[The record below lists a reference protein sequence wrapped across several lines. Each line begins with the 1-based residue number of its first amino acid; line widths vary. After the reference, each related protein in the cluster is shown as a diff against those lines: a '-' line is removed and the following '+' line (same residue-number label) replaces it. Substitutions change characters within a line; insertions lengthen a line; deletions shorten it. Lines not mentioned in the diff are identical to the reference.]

1 MPEEDEVFQDWET
14 KHTYFHVLFCGWK
27 MKDLQCNIAYF
38 SGYLMES
45 SHDVLI
51 QVPNSQVIF
60 ASWKRPPWL
69 LWSGTLTRR
78 NLTKRCHW
86 WRRYSWTHGSCYT
99 PKDTHG
105 CKAYKA
111 KPGNPLVV
119 RTGWKQPSVMSESL
133 SHKHWICMF
142 QELYFYACEC
152 LPVGKCLEG
161 LHKFD
166 KLFVHL
172 ASQHHQPL
180 KSPAIWMMSYPNS
193 PGGLQ
198 KARESR
204 GKSLHVFF
212 CPPCGVR
219 VLSDCSKNW
228 ALTQH

>member
-119 RTGWKQPSVMSESL
+119 RTVKTTFG
-133 SHKHWICMF
+133 H
-142 QELYFYACEC
+142 
-152 LPVGKCLEG
+152 
-161 LHKFD
+161 
-166 KLFVHL
+166 
-172 ASQHHQPL
+172 
-180 KSPAIWMMSYPNS
+180 
-193 PGGLQ
+193 
-198 KARESR
+198 
-204 GKSLHVFF
+204 
-212 CPPCGVR
+212 VR
-219 VLSDCSKNW
+219 VLEPQTLNLNVPGAIFLRLWMSPSGKMPWRLAQVWQTICASC
-228 ALTQH
+228 

>member
-1 MPEEDEVFQDWET
+1 
-14 KHTYFHVLFCGWK
+14 
-27 MKDLQCNIAYF
+27 
-38 SGYLMES
+38 MES

-133 SHKHWICMF
+133 SHKHWIWMF

-180 KSPAIWMMSYPNS
+180 KSPAIWMMSYPNA